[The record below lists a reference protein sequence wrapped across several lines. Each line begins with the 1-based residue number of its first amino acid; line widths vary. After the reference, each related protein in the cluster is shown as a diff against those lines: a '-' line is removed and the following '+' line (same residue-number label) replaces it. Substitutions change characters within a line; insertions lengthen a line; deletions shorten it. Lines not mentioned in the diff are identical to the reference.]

1 MMKMEKSLKKCLVNI
16 FKIEFNGKKSLNLL
30 MSYYSRLSDDLDY
43 VKVFDENIMKEDK
56 FVQTQGDND
65 IYNITIKNNLTY
77 KNYIKYKNNK
87 KIIKKS
93 VLIFKI
99 LTLLSL
105 ICTFITSIL
114 LLLNS
119 LDTDKIINLN
129 EYSLNISIITFIILN
144 CIFSIIYLILIYINN
159 T

>member
-1 MMKMEKSLKKCLVNI
+1 
-16 FKIEFNGKKSLNLL
+16 

-56 FVQTQGDND
+56 FVQTQYEND

-77 KNYIKYKNNK
+77 KNYIRYKNK
-87 KIIKKS
+87 KKLKKS

-99 LTLLSL
+99 LTLISL
-105 ICTFITSIL
+105 IFTFITSVL

-119 LDTDKIINLN
+119 VDYDNKIIRLN
-129 EYSLNISIITFIILN
+129 DYLLDISIITFIILDSVF
-144 CIFSIIYLILIYINN
+144 IIIYLTLVYINQ
-159 T
+159 